1 MIGVRLWEGHFT
13 SQWLFCWLWR
23 SENIF
28 EKTRLPVGT
37 AGFEPATP

>member
-1 MIGVRLWEGHFT
+1 MIGACLWKGAFHDWMALLLALVR
-13 SQWLFCWLWR
+13 R
-23 SENIF
+23 SYF